1 MTGASTAPLV
11 ALVSKDDAPPEVR
24 AVFEG
29 GEAQYGRVLHTWQ
42 ALAQRPEI
50 FVAYLPYLRSIV
62 GPGELEQRIKELV
75 EVRTAVLNRCLY
87 STSHRVRSAR
97 AAGVPEEDLV
107 AVARGQLSG
116 FDEREQIAL
125 KLCEE
130 LTVRPPSVA
139 FADAPQL
146 VDTGVLERLRSS
158 FTDPQIVELVATI
171 GLWNALARFHR
182 VMGFELD
189 MDPPPEA
196 IAAEL

>member
-1 MTGASTAPLV
+1 MATRSTTPLV
-11 ALVSKDDAPPEVR
+11 DLVSKEDAPPEVR

-29 GEAQYGRVLHTWQ
+29 GEAQYGRILHTWQ

-62 GPGELEQRIKELV
+62 GPGELEQRTKELV

-87 STSHRVRSAR
+87 STSHRVRSAK
-97 AAGVPEEDLV
+97 AAGVPEDDLV
-107 AVARGQLSG
+107 AVARGDFEG
-116 FDEREQIAL
+116 VAEPERVAL
-125 KLCEE
+125 ELCDE
-130 LTVRPPSVA
+130 LTLRMPSVA
-139 FADAPQL
+139 YADAPQL
-146 VDTGVLERLRSS
+146 VDSALLERLRAT

-171 GLWNALARFHR
+171 GIWNALARFHR
-182 VMGFELD
+182 VMGFDLD

>member
-1 MTGASTAPLV
+1 MATRSTTPLV
-11 ALVSKDDAPPEVR
+11 DLVSKEAAPPEVR

-62 GPGELEQRIKELV
+62 GPGELEQRTKELV
-75 EVRTAVLNRCLY
+75 EVRTVVLNRCLY
-87 STSHRVRSAR
+87 STSHRVRSAK
-97 AAGVPEEDLV
+97 AAGVPEDDLV
-107 AVARGQLSG
+107 AVARGDFEG
-116 FDEREQIAL
+116 FAEPERVAL
-125 KLCEE
+125 ELCDE
-130 LTVRPPSVA
+130 LTLRMPSVA
-139 FADAPQL
+139 YADAPQL
-146 VDTGVLERLRSS
+146 VDSALLERLRAT

-171 GLWNALARFHR
+171 GIWNALARFHR
-182 VMGFELD
+182 VMGFDLD